1 MSFCLHFTCI
11 SAEQQSDDCLDVLKD
26 VPVSEFSVSGH
37 LVQDIPE
44 LPLVVEDKVQE
55 YSKTKQAVIFLH
67 RIKAWADI
75 QKV

>member
-1 MSFCLHFTCI
+1 MTTKEFL
-11 SAEQQSDDCLDVLKD
+11 VL
-26 VPVSEFSVSGH
+26 GH

-67 RIKAWADI
+67 RIKAWTDI
-75 QKV
+75 QKVLHML

>member
-1 MSFCLHFTCI
+1 MTMREFL
-11 SAEQQSDDCLDVLKD
+11 VL
-26 VPVSEFSVSGH
+26 GH

-67 RIKAWADI
+67 RIKAWTDI
-75 QKV
+75 QKVLHIL